1 MEKNNKN
8 TLLIINIIIILI
20 IILVVYEYNINFLNY
35 SYIYEKNIY
44 TNKEFNNILSICKTI
59 SSDDMILDPKATNRL
74 MYEFTN
80 KDKKT
85 ELLQS
90 LLFNKKFIK
99 KIRKL
104 TGNVKLYPCLKVPI
118 EYRKYTKGSY
128 MNWHRDTQI
137 LKDQYQYECVL
148 TLTNTSDSLTLM
160 DNVLYNDKIST
171 KPNSLVIVR
180 AHGIR
185 HMVTETQN
193 GERTILKF
201 VFYEKIK

>member
-1 MEKNNKN
+1 MEKYNYF
-8 TLLIINIIIILI
+8 IIILI
-20 IILVVYEYNINFLNY
+20 IILIVYEYNVNFFNY
-35 SYIYEKNIY
+35 YYIYEKNIY
-44 TNKEFNNILSICKTI
+44 TNKEFNNILSICNTI
-59 SSDDMILDPKATNRL
+59 SSDNMILDVKATNRL
-74 MYEFTN
+74 MYLFKE
-80 KDKKT
+80 DDEKT

-104 TGNVKLYPCLKVPI
+104 TGNYDLYPCLKVPI
-118 EYRKYTKGSY
+118 EYRKYSRGSY
-128 MNWHRDTQI
+128 MNWHRDTKI
-137 LKDQYQYECVL
+137 LKNQYQYECVL
-148 TLTNTSDSLTLM
+148 TLTNNSDSLTLM
-160 DNVLYNDKIST
+160 DNMLYNDEIST
-171 KPNSLVIVR
+171 EPNSLMIVR

>member
-1 MEKNNKN
+1 MEKYNYF
-8 TLLIINIIIILI
+8 IILI
-20 IILVVYEYNINFLNY
+20 IILIVYEYNVNFFNY

-44 TNKEFNNILSICKTI
+44 TNKEFNNILSICNTI
-59 SSDDMILDPKATNRL
+59 STDNMILDIKATNRL
-74 MYEFTN
+74 MYLFKE
-80 KDKKT
+80 DDEKT

-104 TGNVKLYPCLKVPI
+104 TGNYDLYPCLKVPI
-118 EYRKYTKGSY
+118 EYRKYSRGSY
-128 MNWHRDTQI
+128 MNWHSDTKI
-137 LKDQYQYECVL
+137 LKNQYQYECVL
-148 TLTNTSDSLTLM
+148 TLTNNSDSLTLM
-160 DNVLYNDKIST
+160 DNMLYNDEIST
-171 KPNSLVIVR
+171 EPNSLMIVR